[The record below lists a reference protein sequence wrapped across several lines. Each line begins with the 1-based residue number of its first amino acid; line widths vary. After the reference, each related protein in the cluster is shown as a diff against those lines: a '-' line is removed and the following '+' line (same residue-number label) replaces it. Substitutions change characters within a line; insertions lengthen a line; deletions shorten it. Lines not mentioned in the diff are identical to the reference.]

1 MNATF
6 FQKIEGILHTERI
19 DAYRQDGADAKL
31 TMARYSLN
39 MALSESLYP
48 ALQFSE
54 IALRNTIHQA
64 LTARCGTDAW
74 YDSPAS
80 KLIPWQ
86 KNCVSD
92 AKKSL
97 GNFGKPVTPGRMV
110 AELNFGFWTGFFN
123 KAHGQTGIG
132 HHLAK
137 KAFPHAPAN
146 ERDLIRLGARW
157 KDIRDL
163 RNRVFHHERILHW
176 KDLNARQQAILEVI
190 CWISPELYDLAKAID
205 RFSAIRRA
213 GLKPWIAKLQRHW
226 PPSTTTPSTSASV
239 STLEAVPEP
248 FDASNGSETPFGHRW
263 GGDVFSLT
271 AEHIT
276 AMQDGQALV
285 LDVMNEYVVFLK
297 SEPAK
302 ETTKGEGAGDGE

>member
-1 MNATF
+1 MNAIF
-6 FQKIEGILHTERI
+6 FQKIEAILHTERI

-64 LTARCGTDAW
+64 LTVRCETDAW

-86 KNCVSD
+86 MNLVSD

-97 GNFGKPVTPGRMV
+97 GNFGKTVTPSRMV

-137 KAFPHAPAN
+137 KAFPHAPPN
-146 ERDLIRLGARW
+146 ERDLIRLGIRW

-176 KDLNARQQAILEVI
+176 KDLDARQQAILEVI

-205 RFSAIRRA
+205 RFSFIRKA
-213 GLKPWIAKLQRHW
+213 GLNPWLAKLQRHW
-226 PPSTTTPSTSASV
+226 PPSTTTPSTSILGTTV
-239 STLEAVPEP
+239 ETVPEP

-263 GGDVFSLT
+263 GGNIFTLT

-276 AMQDGQALV
+276 AMKDGQTIA

-297 SEPAK
+297 SEPGMEMTNA
-302 ETTKGEGAGDGE
+302 EGAGDGG